1 MSSAAA
7 QHDPQHAHALV
18 RSPSL
23 SLTRSLSQPDRHA
36 GALSHTLYVC
46 YALSHTHSL
55 SPSLVRLT
63 IVFSVVFLN
72 LSFGFGFSFGF
83 LFSQFSVSR

>member
-18 RSPSL
+18 RSPSF
-23 SLTRSLSQPDRHA
+23 SLALSQPDRHA
-36 GALSHTLYVC
+36 GALSFTLCVC
-46 YALSHTHSL
+46 YALSHTHYL
-55 SPSLVRLT
+55 SLVRLT